1 MGIKFNDQHI
11 PDSPHKVYISPAMGD
26 AHKLEVAQ
34 FPESGVQPD
43 KPYTFLVRKNGAKG
57 ELDGK
62 VNASAL
68 LPLVTSVIRC
78 AVTSANVTPRDKSP
92 CEREERSAVN
102 NSRAYEIIRPRRWN
116 RECIFTV
123 HDLVYVAG

>member
-1 MGIKFNDQHI
+1 MHMILNSFYVFVRSRFLLFNIFILSIFISFIFPGEYRVGIKFNDQHI

-57 ELDGK
+57 ELFAK
-62 VNASAL
+62 VIHFFSER
-68 LPLVTSVIRC
+68 LVTSVI
-78 AVTSANVTPRDKSP
+78 
-92 CEREERSAVN
+92 
-102 NSRAYEIIRPRRWN
+102 WGGH
-116 RECIFTV
+116 V
-123 HDLVYVAG
+123 HDLW

>member
-1 MGIKFNDQHI
+1 VGIKFNDQHI

-34 FPESGVQPD
+34 FPDSGVQPD

-62 VNASAL
+62 VTYRPSAAGNKRDSGAVRAAGVQRAINL
-68 LPLVTSVIRC
+68 L
-78 AVTSANVTPRDKSP
+78 AK
-92 CEREERSAVN
+92 ERRRAVN
-102 NSRAYEIIRPRRWN
+102 NPRACEMALPHQ
-116 RECIFTV
+116 T
-123 HDLVYVAG
+123 A

>member
-57 ELDGK
+57 DLFAK
-62 VNASAL
+62 VMYRPFL
-68 LPLVTSVIRC
+68 TLVTSVLR
-78 AVTSANVTPRDKSP
+78 
-92 CEREERSAVN
+92 REEERGERLCTRLAINILAKERRSAVN
-102 NSRAYEIIRPRRWN
+102 NSRA
-116 RECIFTV
+116 
-123 HDLVYVAG
+123 LVKRTLPQQTA

>member
-1 MGIKFNDQHI
+1 
-11 PDSPHKVYISPAMGD
+11 MGD

-62 VNASAL
+62 V
-68 LPLVTSVIRC
+68 
-78 AVTSANVTPRDKSP
+78 
-92 CEREERSAVN
+92 RSFNEKHVFKVDIKKRKKKKC
-102 NSRAYEIIRPRRWN
+102 RAY
-116 RECIFTV
+116 F
-123 HDLVYVAG
+123 

>member
-34 FPESGVQPD
+34 FPDSGVQPD

-62 VNASAL
+62 VIGSCPPAQQVPRA
-68 LPLVTSVIRC
+68 
-78 AVTSANVTPRDKSP
+78 AVTSA
-92 CEREERSAVN
+92 
-102 NSRAYEIIRPRRWN
+102 
-116 RECIFTV
+116 
-123 HDLVYVAG
+123 

>member
-1 MGIKFNDQHI
+1 MYTPNPSVFALIATWRLFSGEYRVGIKFNDQHI

-34 FPESGVQPD
+34 FPDSGVQPD

-62 VNASAL
+62 VIRSFPPAHNKWL
-68 LPLVTSVIRC
+68 EWLYNVGVI
-78 AVTSANVTPRDKSP
+78 SNKSP
-92 CEREERSAVN
+92 CEREEV
-102 NSRAYEIIRPRRWN
+102 EEQERRK
-116 RECIFTV
+116 
-123 HDLVYVAG
+123 

>member
-1 MGIKFNDQHI
+1 MRKPALFNSFIYIYLHYSIHFIARRIMLSGEYRVGIKFNDQHI

-43 KPYTFLVRKNGAKG
+43 KPCTFLVRKNGAKG

-62 VNASAL
+62 VK
-68 LPLVTSVIRC
+68 P
-78 AVTSANVTPRDKSP
+78 PY
-92 CEREERSAVN
+92 
-102 NSRAYEIIRPRRWN
+102 SRW
-116 RECIFTV
+116 
-123 HDLVYVAG
+123 

>member
-1 MGIKFNDQHI
+1 MHCFFSGEYRVGIKFNDQHI

-43 KPYTFLVRKNGAKG
+43 KPCTFLVRKNGAKG

-62 VNASAL
+62 VKSL
-68 LPLVTSVIRC
+68 FSLVTRTVLRG
-78 AVTSANVTPRDKSP
+78 AVTFASLTHRDTHP
-92 CEREERSAVN
+92 CEREEK
-102 NSRAYEIIRPRRWN
+102 RRK
-116 RECIFTV
+116 
-123 HDLVYVAG
+123 

>member
-43 KPYTFLVRKNGAKG
+43 KPCTFLVRKNGAKG

-62 VNASAL
+62 VK
-68 LPLVTSVIRC
+68 LPFFSLWTVLPG
-78 AVTSANVTPRDKSP
+78 AVTFASLTHCDTPP
-92 CEREERSAVN
+92 YEREK
-102 NSRAYEIIRPRRWN
+102 
-116 RECIFTV
+116 ECRK
-123 HDLVYVAG
+123 

>member
-11 PDSPHKVYISPAMGD
+11 PDSPHKLYVAPAMGD

-34 FPESGVQPD
+34 FPDSGVQPD

-62 VNASAL
+62 VIHLWL
-68 LPLVTSVIRC
+68 LALVTSGESGGRNV
-78 AVTSANVTPRDKSP
+78 SA
-92 CEREERSAVN
+92 
-102 NSRAYEIIRPRRWN
+102 
-116 RECIFTV
+116 
-123 HDLVYVAG
+123 

>member
-1 MGIKFNDQHI
+1 MSINNLYHSARPLNLSSRLSLLLSGEYRVGIKFNDQHI

-34 FPESGVQPD
+34 FPDSGVQTD

-62 VNASAL
+62 VNPILSL
-68 LPLVTSVIRC
+68 LLFLLGNMCAIRG
-78 AVTSANVTPRDKSP
+78 AVTSFA
-92 CEREERSAVN
+92 
-102 NSRAYEIIRPRRWN
+102 
-116 RECIFTV
+116 
-123 HDLVYVAG
+123 

>member
-43 KPYTFLVRKNGAKG
+43 KPCTFLVRKNGAKG
-57 ELDGK
+57 ELDAK
-62 VNASAL
+62 VKRS
-68 LPLVTSVIRC
+68 LPIGNKDDPRG
-78 AVTSANVTPRDKSP
+78 AVTFAGLSHRVSLRKGG
-92 CEREERSAVN
+92 EER
-102 NSRAYEIIRPRRWN
+102 RK
-116 RECIFTV
+116 
-123 HDLVYVAG
+123 